1 MMRKRQDRL
10 SAFVLAS
17 PLLIFLAVLVVWPIY
32 LGIKTSLSRDLLSEF
47 EVTPTG
53 LENYRAIIAAPDFW
67 NALRFTIL
75 FAIVV
80 TIFEGILGFILALIF
95 DRKFPGKRTLF
106 SMILVPIMV
115 APSLMAVMY
124 RLILNENIGIIP
136 GFLQKFGWD
145 ISIFDQKYVFFT
157 LVALDAIQY
166 TSFAFLL
173 VYAALQNI
181 PQDIYE
187 SAAIDGA
194 KYRQVI
200 FRITIPILKPA
211 LAIIAMLRLIDS
223 FRTFDTIYILTGG
236 GPGVSTQTIGIYIY
250 KTAFITGDFGLASA
264 ASVTLVL
271 LLAPLMPWI
280 IKQFRL
286 DVR

>member
-1 MMRKRQDRL
+1 MIRQRKDKV

-17 PLLIFLAVLVVWPIY
+17 PLLLFLSALVVWPIY

-47 EVTPTG
+47 EITPAG
-53 LENYRAIIAAPDFW
+53 LDNFKAILSTPDFW
-67 NALRFTIL
+67 SALRFTIL
-75 FAIVV
+75 FAVV
-80 TIFEGILGFILALIF
+80 ATLLEGLLGFLLALVF

-106 SMILVPIMV
+106 SMVLVPIMI

-124 RLILNENIGIIP
+124 RLILNENIGVIP

-157 LVALDAIQY
+157 LVCLDAIQY

-181 PQDIYE
+181 PQEIYE

-194 KYRQVI
+194 RYRQVI
-200 FRITIPILKPA
+200 ARITIPILRPA

-236 GPGVSTQTIGIYIY
+236 GPGTSTQTIGIYIY
-250 KTAFITGDFGLASA
+250 KTAFITGDFGMASA

-286 DVR
+286 DVK

>member
-1 MMRKRQDRL
+1 MIRQRKDRV
-10 SAFVLAS
+10 SAYVLAA
-17 PLLIFLAVLVVWPIY
+17 PLLIFLSTLVVWPIY

-47 EVTPTG
+47 EITPAG
-53 LENYRAIIAAPDFW
+53 LDNFRAIIAAPDFW
-67 NALRFTIL
+67 SALRFTIL
-75 FAIVV
+75 FAIFV
-80 TIFEGILGFILALIF
+80 TIVEGLLGFSLALVF

-106 SMILVPIMV
+106 SMVLIPIMI

-124 RLILNENIGIIP
+124 RLILNENIGVIP

-145 ISIFDQKYVFFT
+145 ISIFDQRYVFFT

-181 PQDIYE
+181 PQEIYE

-194 KYRQVI
+194 RYRQVI
-200 FRITIPILKPA
+200 WRITLPILKPA

-236 GPGVSTQTIGIYIY
+236 GPGISTQTIGIYIY

-271 LLAPLMPWI
+271 LLAPLMPKI

-286 DVR
+286 DIK

>member
-1 MMRKRQDRL
+1 MIRQRKDRV
-10 SAFVLAS
+10 SAFILAA
-17 PLLIFLAVLVVWPIY
+17 PLLVFLSVLVVWPIY
-32 LGIKTSLSRDLLSEF
+32 LGVRTSLSRDLLSEF
-47 EVTPTG
+47 EITPAG
-53 LENYRAIIAAPDFW
+53 LENYRTIISSPDFW
-67 NALRFTIL
+67 TAIRFTIL

-80 TIFEGILGFILALIF
+80 TVFEAILGFILALVF
-95 DRKFPGKRTLF
+95 DRSFPGKRTLF
-106 SMILVPIMV
+106 SLILIPIMI

-124 RLILNENIGIIP
+124 RLILNENIGVIP
-136 GFLQKFGWD
+136 GFLQYFGWD
-145 ISIFDQKYVFFT
+145 ISIFDQRYIFFT

-181 PQDIYE
+181 PQEIYE

-194 KYRQVI
+194 RYRQVVL
-200 FRITIPILKPA
+200 RITLPILKPA

-236 GPGVSTQTIGIYIY
+236 GPGISTQTIGIYIY

-271 LLAPLMPWI
+271 LLAPLMPKI

-286 DVR
+286 DIK

>member
-1 MMRKRQDRL
+1 VIRQRKDKV

-17 PLLIFLAVLVVWPIY
+17 PLLLFLSALVVWPIY

-47 EVTPTG
+47 EITPAG
-53 LENYRAIIAAPDFW
+53 LDNFKAILSTPDFW
-67 NALRFTIL
+67 IALRFTIL
-75 FAIVV
+75 FAVV
-80 TIFEGILGFILALIF
+80 ATLLEGLLGFLLALVF

-106 SMILVPIMV
+106 SMVLVPIMI

-157 LVALDAIQY
+157 LVCLDAIQY

-181 PQDIYE
+181 PQEIYE

-194 KYRQVI
+194 RYRQVI
-200 FRITIPILKPA
+200 ARITIPILRPA

-236 GPGVSTQTIGIYIY
+236 GPGTSTQTIGIYIY
-250 KTAFITGDFGLASA
+250 KTAFITGDFGMASA

-286 DVR
+286 DVK

>member
-1 MMRKRQDRL
+1 MIRQRKDRF
-10 SAFVLAS
+10 SAFVLAA
-17 PLLIFLAVLVVWPIY
+17 PLLLFLSALVVWPIY
-32 LGIKTSLSRDLLSEF
+32 LGIRTSLSRDLLSEF
-47 EVTPTG
+47 EITPAG
-53 LENYRAIIAAPDFW
+53 LENYRTIISSPDFW
-67 NALRFTIL
+67 TAIRFTIL

-80 TIFEGILGFILALIF
+80 TLIEAILGFILALVF
-95 DRKFPGKRTLF
+95 DRSFPGKRTLF
-106 SMILVPIMV
+106 SMVLIPIMI

-124 RLILNENIGIIP
+124 RLILNENIGVIP
-136 GFLQKFGWD
+136 GFLQYFGWD
-145 ISIFDQKYVFFT
+145 ISIFDQRYIFFT

-181 PQDIYE
+181 PQEIYE

-194 KYRQVI
+194 KYRQVV
-200 FRITIPILKPA
+200 FRITLPILKPA

-236 GPGVSTQTIGIYIY
+236 GPGISTQTIGIYIY

-271 LLAPLMPWI
+271 LLAPLMPKI

-286 DVR
+286 DIK

>member
-1 MMRKRQDRL
+1 MIRQRRDRV
-10 SAFVLAS
+10 SAFVLAA
-17 PLLIFLAVLVVWPIY
+17 PLLVFLSTLVVWPIY

-47 EVTPTG
+47 EITPAG
-53 LENYRAIIAAPDFW
+53 LDNFKSIIAAPDFW
-67 NALRFTIL
+67 SALRFTIL

-80 TIFEGILGFILALIF
+80 TVVEGLLGFTLALVF

-106 SMILVPIMV
+106 SMVLIPIMI

-124 RLILNENIGIIP
+124 RLILNENIGVIP
-136 GFLQKFGWD
+136 GFLQRFGLD
-145 ISIFDQKYVFFT
+145 ISIFDQRYVFFT

-181 PQDIYE
+181 PQEIYE

-194 KYRQVI
+194 RYRQVI
-200 FRITIPILKPA
+200 WRITLPILKPA

-236 GPGVSTQTIGIYIY
+236 GPGISTQTIGIYIY

-264 ASVTLVL
+264 ASVMLVL
-271 LLAPLMPWI
+271 LLAPVMPKI
-280 IKQFRL
+280 IKQIRL
-286 DVR
+286 ELK

>member
-1 MMRKRQDRL
+1 MIRQRRDRV
-10 SAFVLAS
+10 SAFVLAA
-17 PLLIFLAVLVVWPIY
+17 PLLIFLSTLVVWPIY

-47 EVTPTG
+47 EITPAG
-53 LENYRAIIAAPDFW
+53 LDNFKSIIAAPDFW
-67 NALRFTIL
+67 SALRFTIL

-80 TIFEGILGFILALIF
+80 TVVEGLLGFTLALVF

-106 SMILVPIMV
+106 SMVLIPIMI

-124 RLILNENIGIIP
+124 RLILNENIGVIP
-136 GFLQKFGWD
+136 GFLQRFGMD
-145 ISIFDQKYVFFT
+145 ISIFDQRYVFFT

-181 PQDIYE
+181 PQEIYE

-194 KYRQVI
+194 RYRQVI
-200 FRITIPILKPA
+200 WRITLPILKPA

-236 GPGVSTQTIGIYIY
+236 GPGISTQTIGIYIY

-264 ASVTLVL
+264 ASVMLVL
-271 LLAPLMPWI
+271 LLAPVMPKI

-286 DVR
+286 EIK

>member
-1 MMRKRQDRL
+1 MIKQKQDRATAL
-10 SAFVLAS
+10 ILAS
-17 PLLIFLAVLVVWPIY
+17 PLLIFLIILVVWPIY
-32 LGIKTSLSRDLLSEF
+32 LGVKTSLSRDMLSEF
-47 EVTPTG
+47 EITPAG
-53 LENYRAIIAAPDFW
+53 LLNFKTILSAPDFW
-67 NALRFTIL
+67 GALKFTLI
-75 FAIVV
+75 FAVVV
-80 TIFEGILGFILALIF
+80 TIFEGIAGFLLALVF

-106 SMILVPIMV
+106 SMVLLPIMI

-124 RLILNENIGIIP
+124 RLILNENIGVIP
-136 GFLQKFGWD
+136 GFLQIFGWD
-145 ISIFDQKYVFFT
+145 ISIFDQRFIFFT
-157 LVALDAIQY
+157 LVVLDAIQY

-181 PQDIYE
+181 PQEIYE

-194 KYRQVI
+194 KYRQVVA
-200 FRITIPILKPA
+200 RITIPILRPA

-223 FRTFDTIYILTGG
+223 FRTFDTVYILTGG
-236 GPGVSTQTIGIYIY
+236 GPGTSTQTVGIYIY

-271 LLAPLMPWI
+271 LLAPLMPKI

-286 DVR
+286 DS

>member
-1 MMRKRQDRL
+1 MIRQRRDRV
-10 SAFVLAS
+10 SALVLAA
-17 PLLIFLAVLVVWPIY
+17 PLLIFLSTLVVWPIY

-47 EVTPTG
+47 EITPAG
-53 LENYRAIIAAPDFW
+53 LDNFKAIIAAPDFW
-67 NALRFTIL
+67 AALKFTIL

-80 TIFEGILGFILALIF
+80 TIVEGLLGFALALIF

-106 SMILVPIMV
+106 SMVLVPIMI

-124 RLILNENIGIIP
+124 RLILNENIGVIP

-145 ISIFDQKYVFFT
+145 ISIFDQRYVFFT

-181 PQDIYE
+181 PQEIYE

-194 KYRQVI
+194 RYRQVI
-200 FRITIPILKPA
+200 WRITLPILKPA

-236 GPGVSTQTIGIYIY
+236 GPGISTQTIGIYIY

-271 LLAPLMPWI
+271 LLAPLMPKI

-286 DVR
+286 DIK

>member
-1 MMRKRQDRL
+1 VIRQRKDKV

-17 PLLIFLAVLVVWPIY
+17 PLLLFLSALVVWPIY

-47 EVTPTG
+47 EITPAG
-53 LENYRAIIAAPDFW
+53 LDNFKAILSTPDFW
-67 NALRFTIL
+67 SALRFTIL
-75 FAIVV
+75 FAVV
-80 TIFEGILGFILALIF
+80 ATLLEGLLGFLLALVF

-106 SMILVPIMV
+106 SMVLVPIMI

-124 RLILNENIGIIP
+124 RLILNENIGVIP

-157 LVALDAIQY
+157 LVCLDAIQY

-181 PQDIYE
+181 PQEIYE

-194 KYRQVI
+194 RYRQVI
-200 FRITIPILKPA
+200 ARITIPILRPA

-236 GPGVSTQTIGIYIY
+236 GPGTSTQTIGIYIY
-250 KTAFITGDFGLASA
+250 KTAFITGDFGMASA

-286 DVR
+286 DAK

>member
-1 MMRKRQDRL
+1 MIRQRKDKV

-17 PLLIFLAVLVVWPIY
+17 PLLLFLSALVVWPIY

-47 EVTPTG
+47 EITPAG
-53 LENYRAIIAAPDFW
+53 LDNFKAVLSAPDFW
-67 NALRFTIL
+67 GALRFTII
-75 FAIVV
+75 FAVV
-80 TIFEGILGFILALIF
+80 ATLLEGLLGFLLALVF

-106 SMILVPIMV
+106 SMILIPIMI

-157 LVALDAIQY
+157 LVCLDAIQY

-181 PQDIYE
+181 PQEIYE

-194 KYRQVI
+194 RYRQVI
-200 FRITIPILKPA
+200 SRITIPILRPT

-236 GPGVSTQTIGIYIY
+236 GPGTSTQTIGIYIY
-250 KTAFITGDFGLASA
+250 KTAFITGDFGMASA

-286 DVR
+286 DVK

>member
-1 MMRKRQDRL
+1 MIKQKQDRATAL
-10 SAFVLAS
+10 ILAS
-17 PLLIFLAVLVVWPIY
+17 PLLIFLIVLVVWPIY
-32 LGIKTSLSRDLLSEF
+32 LGVKTSLSRDMLSEF
-47 EVTPTG
+47 EITPAG
-53 LENYRAIIAAPDFW
+53 LDNFKTILSAPDFW
-67 NALRFTIL
+67 GALKFTLI
-75 FAIVV
+75 FAVVV
-80 TIFEGILGFILALIF
+80 TIFEGIAGFLLALVF

-106 SMILVPIMV
+106 SMVLLPIMI

-124 RLILNENIGIIP
+124 RLILNENIGVIP
-136 GFLQKFGWD
+136 GFLQIFGWD
-145 ISIFDQKYVFFT
+145 ISIFDQRFIFFT
-157 LVALDAIQY
+157 LVVLDAIQY

-181 PQDIYE
+181 PQEIYE

-194 KYRQVI
+194 KYRQVVA
-200 FRITIPILKPA
+200 RITIPILRPA

-223 FRTFDTIYILTGG
+223 FRTFDTVYILTGG
-236 GPGVSTQTIGIYIY
+236 GPGTSTQTVGIYIY

-271 LLAPLMPWI
+271 LLAPLMPKI

-286 DVR
+286 DS

>member
-1 MMRKRQDRL
+1 MIRQQKDRV
-10 SAFVLAS
+10 SAFVLAA
-17 PLLIFLAVLVVWPIY
+17 PLLLFLSVLVIWPIY
-32 LGIKTSLSRDLLSEF
+32 LGVKTSLSRDLLSEF
-47 EVTPTG
+47 EITPAG
-53 LENYRAIIAAPDFW
+53 LDNFKAIVAAPDFW
-67 NALRFTIL
+67 NALRFTLI

-80 TIFEGILGFILALIF
+80 TIVEGLLGFGLALVF

-106 SMILVPIMV
+106 SMVLMPIMI

-124 RLILNENIGIIP
+124 RLILNENIGVIP
-136 GFLQKFGWD
+136 GVLQQFGWEF
-145 ISIFDQKYVFFT
+145 SIFDQRYVFFT

-181 PQDIYE
+181 PQEIYE

-194 KYRQVI
+194 RYRQVI
-200 FRITIPILKPA
+200 WRITLPILKPA
-211 LAIIAMLRLIDS
+211 FAIIAMLRLIDS

-236 GPGVSTQTIGIYIY
+236 GPGISTQTIGIYIY

-264 ASVTLVL
+264 ASVMLVL
-271 LLAPLMPWI
+271 LLAPLMPKI

-286 DVR
+286 DIK

>member
-1 MMRKRQDRL
+1 MIRQRRDRV
-10 SAFVLAS
+10 SAFVLAA
-17 PLLIFLAVLVVWPIY
+17 PLLIFLSTLVVWPIY

-47 EVTPTG
+47 EITPAG
-53 LENYRAIIAAPDFW
+53 LDNFKSIIAAPDFW
-67 NALRFTIL
+67 SALRFTIF

-80 TIFEGILGFILALIF
+80 TVVEGLLGFTLALVF

-106 SMILVPIMV
+106 SMVLIPIMI

-124 RLILNENIGIIP
+124 RLILNENIGVIP
-136 GFLQKFGWD
+136 GFLQRFGLD
-145 ISIFDQKYVFFT
+145 ISIFDQRYVFFT

-181 PQDIYE
+181 PQEIYE

-194 KYRQVI
+194 RYRQVI
-200 FRITIPILKPA
+200 WRITLPILKPA

-236 GPGVSTQTIGIYIY
+236 GPGISTQTIGIYIY

-264 ASVTLVL
+264 ASVMLVL
-271 LLAPLMPWI
+271 LLAPVMPKI

-286 DVR
+286 EIK

>member
-1 MMRKRQDRL
+1 MIRQRKDRV
-10 SAFVLAS
+10 SAFVLAA
-17 PLLIFLAVLVVWPIY
+17 PLLIFLSTLVVWPIY
-32 LGIKTSLSRDLLSEF
+32 LGIKTALSRDLLSEF
-47 EVTPTG
+47 EITPAG
-53 LENYRAIIAAPDFW
+53 LDNFKTVIAAPDFW
-67 NALRFTIL
+67 AALRFTIL
-75 FAIVV
+75 FAIFV
-80 TIFEGILGFILALIF
+80 TIVEGLLGFALALVF

-106 SMILVPIMV
+106 SMVLIPIMI

-124 RLILNENIGIIP
+124 RLILNENIGVIP

-145 ISIFDQKYVFFT
+145 ISIFDQRYVFFT

-181 PQDIYE
+181 PQEIYE

-194 KYRQVI
+194 RYRQVVW
-200 FRITIPILKPA
+200 RITLPILKPA

-236 GPGVSTQTIGIYIY
+236 GPGISTQTIGIYIY

-271 LLAPLMPWI
+271 LLAPLMPKI

-286 DVR
+286 DIK

>member
-1 MMRKRQDRL
+1 MIKQKQDRATAL
-10 SAFVLAS
+10 ILAS
-17 PLLIFLAVLVVWPIY
+17 PLLIFLIILVVWPIY
-32 LGIKTSLSRDLLSEF
+32 LGVKTSLSRDMLSEF
-47 EVTPTG
+47 EITPAG
-53 LENYRAIIAAPDFW
+53 LDNFKTILSAPDFW
-67 NALRFTIL
+67 GALKFTLI
-75 FAIVV
+75 FAVVV
-80 TIFEGILGFILALIF
+80 TIFEGIAGFLLALVF

-106 SMILVPIMV
+106 SMVLLPIMI

-124 RLILNENIGIIP
+124 RLILNENIGVIP
-136 GFLQKFGWD
+136 GFLQIFGWD
-145 ISIFDQKYVFFT
+145 ISIFDQRFIFFT
-157 LVALDAIQY
+157 LVVLDAIQY

-181 PQDIYE
+181 PQEIYE

-194 KYRQVI
+194 KYRQVVA
-200 FRITIPILKPA
+200 RITIPILRPA

-223 FRTFDTIYILTGG
+223 FRTFDTVYILTGG
-236 GPGVSTQTIGIYIY
+236 GPGTSTQTVGIYIY

-271 LLAPLMPWI
+271 LLAPLMPKI

-286 DVR
+286 DS

>member
-1 MMRKRQDRL
+1 MIRQRKDKV

-17 PLLIFLAVLVVWPIY
+17 PLLLFLSALVVWPIY

-47 EVTPTG
+47 EITPAG
-53 LENYRAIIAAPDFW
+53 LDNFKAILSTPDFW
-67 NALRFTIL
+67 SALRFTIL
-75 FAIVV
+75 FAVV
-80 TIFEGILGFILALIF
+80 ATLLEGLLGFLLALVF

-106 SMILVPIMV
+106 SMVLVPIMI

-124 RLILNENIGIIP
+124 RLILNENIGVIP

-157 LVALDAIQY
+157 LVCLDAIQY

-181 PQDIYE
+181 PQEIYE

-194 KYRQVI
+194 RYRQVI
-200 FRITIPILKPA
+200 ARITIPILRPA

-236 GPGVSTQTIGIYIY
+236 GPGTSTQTIGIYIY
-250 KTAFITGDFGLASA
+250 KTAFITGDFGMASA

-286 DVR
+286 DAK

>member
-1 MMRKRQDRL
+1 
-10 SAFVLAS
+10 
-17 PLLIFLAVLVVWPIY
+17 LIFLSTLVVWPIY

-47 EVTPTG
+47 EITPAG
-53 LENYRAIIAAPDFW
+53 LDNFKTIIAAPDFW
-67 NALRFTIL
+67 SALRFTIL

-80 TIFEGILGFILALIF
+80 TIVEGLLGFALALVF

-106 SMILVPIMV
+106 SMVLIPIMI

-124 RLILNENIGIIP
+124 RLILNENIGVIP

-145 ISIFDQKYVFFT
+145 ISIFDQRYVFFT

-181 PQDIYE
+181 PQEIYE

-194 KYRQVI
+194 RYRQVI
-200 FRITIPILKPA
+200 WRITLPILKPA

-236 GPGVSTQTIGIYIY
+236 GPGISTQTIGIYIY

-271 LLAPLMPWI
+271 LLAPLMPKI

-286 DVR
+286 DIK

>member
-1 MMRKRQDRL
+1 MIRQRKDRV

-17 PLLIFLAVLVVWPIY
+17 PLLLFLSALVVWPIY

-47 EVTPTG
+47 EVTPAG
-53 LENYRAIIAAPDFW
+53 LGNFKAIIASPDFW
-67 NALRFTIL
+67 SALRFTII

-80 TIFEGILGFILALIF
+80 TIVEGLLGFLLALVF

-106 SMILVPIMV
+106 SMILIPIMI

-124 RLILNENIGIIP
+124 RLILNENIGVIP
-136 GFLQKFGWD
+136 GFLQRFGWD
-145 ISIFDQKYVFFT
+145 ISIFDQRYVFFT
-157 LVALDAIQY
+157 LAALDAIQY

-181 PQDIYE
+181 PQEIYE

-194 KYRQVI
+194 RYRQVI
-200 FRITIPILKPA
+200 WRITLPILKPA

-236 GPGVSTQTIGIYIY
+236 GPGTSTQTIGIYIY

-271 LLAPLMPWI
+271 LLAPLMPKI

-286 DVR
+286 DIK

>member
-1 MMRKRQDRL
+1 MIRQRRDRV
-10 SAFVLAS
+10 SAFVLAA
-17 PLLIFLAVLVVWPIY
+17 PLLVFLSTLVVWPIY

-47 EVTPTG
+47 EITPAG
-53 LENYRAIIAAPDFW
+53 LDNFKSIIAAPDFW
-67 NALRFTIL
+67 SALRFTIL

-80 TIFEGILGFILALIF
+80 TVVEGLLGFTLALVF

-106 SMILVPIMV
+106 SMVLIPIMI

-124 RLILNENIGIIP
+124 RLILNENIGVIP
-136 GFLQKFGWD
+136 GFLQRFGLD
-145 ISIFDQKYVFFT
+145 ISIFDQRYVFFT

-181 PQDIYE
+181 PQEIYE

-194 KYRQVI
+194 RYRQVI
-200 FRITIPILKPA
+200 WRITLPILKPA

-236 GPGVSTQTIGIYIY
+236 GPGISTQTIGIYIY

-264 ASVTLVL
+264 ASVMLVL
-271 LLAPLMPWI
+271 LLAPVMPKI

-286 DVR
+286 ELK

>member
-1 MMRKRQDRL
+1 MIRQRKDKV

-17 PLLIFLAVLVVWPIY
+17 PLLLFLSALVVWPIY

-47 EVTPTG
+47 EITPAG
-53 LENYRAIIAAPDFW
+53 LDNFKAILSAPDFW
-67 NALRFTIL
+67 SALRFTIL
-75 FAIVV
+75 FAVV
-80 TIFEGILGFILALIF
+80 ATLLEGLLGFLLALVF

-106 SMILVPIMV
+106 SMVLVPIMI

-157 LVALDAIQY
+157 LVCLDAIQY

-181 PQDIYE
+181 PQEIYE

-194 KYRQVI
+194 RYRQVI
-200 FRITIPILKPA
+200 ARITIPILRPA

-236 GPGVSTQTIGIYIY
+236 GPGTSTQTIGIYIY
-250 KTAFITGDFGLASA
+250 KTAFITGDFGMASA

-286 DVR
+286 DVK

>member
-1 MMRKRQDRL
+1 MIRQRRDRV
-10 SAFVLAS
+10 SAFVLAA
-17 PLLIFLAVLVVWPIY
+17 PLLIFLSTLVVWPIY

-47 EVTPTG
+47 EITPAG
-53 LENYRAIIAAPDFW
+53 LDNFKSIIAAPDFW
-67 NALRFTIL
+67 SALRFTIL

-80 TIFEGILGFILALIF
+80 TVVEGLLGFTLALVF

-106 SMILVPIMV
+106 SMVLIPIMI

-124 RLILNENIGIIP
+124 RLILNENIGVIP
-136 GFLQKFGWD
+136 GFLQRFGLD
-145 ISIFDQKYVFFT
+145 ISIFDQQYVFFT

-181 PQDIYE
+181 PQEIYE

-194 KYRQVI
+194 RYRQVI
-200 FRITIPILKPA
+200 WRITLPILKPA

-236 GPGVSTQTIGIYIY
+236 GPGISTQTIGIYIY

-264 ASVTLVL
+264 ASVMLVL
-271 LLAPLMPWI
+271 LLAPVMPKI

-286 DVR
+286 EIK

>member
-1 MMRKRQDRL
+1 VIRQRKDKV

-17 PLLIFLAVLVVWPIY
+17 PLLLFLSALVVWPIY

-47 EVTPTG
+47 EITPAG
-53 LENYRAIIAAPDFW
+53 LDNFKAILSTPDFW
-67 NALRFTIL
+67 SALRFTIL
-75 FAIVV
+75 FAVV
-80 TIFEGILGFILALIF
+80 ATLLEGLLGFLLALVF

-106 SMILVPIMV
+106 SMVLVPIMI

-157 LVALDAIQY
+157 LVCLDAIQY

-181 PQDIYE
+181 PQEIYE

-194 KYRQVI
+194 RYRQVI
-200 FRITIPILKPA
+200 ARITIPILRPA

-236 GPGVSTQTIGIYIY
+236 GPGTSTQTIGIYIY
-250 KTAFITGDFGLASA
+250 KTAFITGDFGMASA

-286 DVR
+286 DVK

>member
-1 MMRKRQDRL
+1 LIRQRKDRI
-10 SAFVLAS
+10 SAFVLAA
-17 PLLIFLAVLVVWPIY
+17 PLLIFLSVLVVWPIY
-32 LGIKTSLSRDLLSEF
+32 LGVRTSLSRDLLSEF
-47 EVTPTG
+47 EITPAG
-53 LENYRAIIAAPDFW
+53 FENYRTIISSPDFW
-67 NALRFTIL
+67 TAIRFTIL

-80 TIFEGILGFILALIF
+80 TLLEAILGFILALVF
-95 DRKFPGKRTLF
+95 DRSFPGKHTLF
-106 SMILVPIMV
+106 SLVLIPIMI

-124 RLILNENIGIIP
+124 RLILNENIGVIP
-136 GFLQKFGWD
+136 GFLQYFGWD
-145 ISIFDQKYVFFT
+145 ISIFDQRYIFFT

-181 PQDIYE
+181 PQEIYE

-194 KYRQVI
+194 RYRQVVL
-200 FRITIPILKPA
+200 RITLPILKPA

-236 GPGVSTQTIGIYIY
+236 GPGISTQTIGIYIY

-271 LLAPLMPWI
+271 LLAPLMPKI

-286 DVR
+286 DIK

>member
-1 MMRKRQDRL
+1 MIRQRKDKV

-17 PLLIFLAVLVVWPIY
+17 PLLLFLSALVVWPIY

-47 EVTPTG
+47 EITPAG
-53 LENYRAIIAAPDFW
+53 LDNFKAILSTPDFW
-67 NALRFTIL
+67 SALRFTIL
-75 FAIVV
+75 FAVV
-80 TIFEGILGFILALIF
+80 ATLLEGLLGFLLALVF

-106 SMILVPIMV
+106 SMVLVPIMI

-157 LVALDAIQY
+157 LVCLDAIQY

-181 PQDIYE
+181 PQEIYE

-194 KYRQVI
+194 RYRQVI
-200 FRITIPILKPA
+200 ARITIPILRPA
-211 LAIIAMLRLIDS
+211 LAITAMLRLIDS

-236 GPGVSTQTIGIYIY
+236 GPGTSTQTIGIYIY
-250 KTAFITGDFGLASA
+250 KTAFITGDFGMASA

-271 LLAPLMPWI
+271 LLATLMPWI

-286 DVR
+286 DVK

>member
-1 MMRKRQDRL
+1 MIRQRKDQV
-10 SAFVLAS
+10 SAFVLAA
-17 PLLIFLAVLVVWPIY
+17 PLLIFLATLVVWPIY

-47 EVTPTG
+47 EITPAG
-53 LENYRAIIAAPDFW
+53 LENFRAIIAASDFW
-67 NALRFTIL
+67 SALRFTII

-80 TIFEGILGFILALIF
+80 TIVEGLLGFALALVF
-95 DRKFPGKRTLF
+95 DRKFPGKRALF
-106 SMILVPIMV
+106 SMVLIPIMI

-124 RLILNENIGIIP
+124 RLILNENIGVIP

-145 ISIFDQKYVFFT
+145 ISIFDQRYVFFT

-181 PQDIYE
+181 PQEIYE

-194 KYRQVI
+194 RYRQVI
-200 FRITIPILKPA
+200 WRITLPILKPA

-271 LLAPLMPWI
+271 LLAPLMPKI

-286 DVR
+286 DIK

>member
-1 MMRKRQDRL
+1 VTRQGKDKA
-10 SAFVLAS
+10 SAFVLAA
-17 PLLIFLAVLVVWPIY
+17 PLLILLCVLVIWPIY
-32 LGIKTSLSRDLLSEF
+32 LGIRTSLSNDLLSEF
-47 EVTPTG
+47 EITPAG
-53 LENYRAIIAAPDFW
+53 ISNYRAVISEPNFW
-67 NALRFTIL
+67 NALRFTII

-80 TIFEGILGFILALIF
+80 TIFEGILGFLLALVF

-106 SMILVPIMV
+106 SMVLVPIMI

-136 GFLQKFGWD
+136 GFLQNFGWD
-145 ISIFDQKYVFFT
+145 ISIYDQKYIFYT
-157 LVALDAIQY
+157 LVILDAIQY

-173 VYAALQNI
+173 IYAGLQNI
-181 PQDIYE
+181 PQEIYE

-194 KYRQVI
+194 KYRQVVL
-200 FRITIPILKPA
+200 RITLPILKPA

-236 GPGVSTQTIGIYIY
+236 GPGTTTQTIGIYIY
-250 KTAFITGDFGLASA
+250 KTAFITGDFGMASA
-264 ASVTLVL
+264 ASVILVI
-271 LLAPLMPWI
+271 LLAPFMPKI

-286 DVR
+286 DVK

>member
-1 MMRKRQDRL
+1 MIRQRRDRV
-10 SAFVLAS
+10 SALVLAA
-17 PLLIFLAVLVVWPIY
+17 PLLIFLSTLVVWPIY

-47 EVTPTG
+47 EITDAG
-53 LENYRAIIAAPDFW
+53 LDNFKAIIAAPDFW
-67 NALRFTIL
+67 SALRFTIL

-80 TIFEGILGFILALIF
+80 TVVEGLLGFALALIF

-106 SMILVPIMV
+106 SMVLIPIMI

-124 RLILNENIGIIP
+124 RLILNENIGVIP

-145 ISIFDQKYVFFT
+145 ISIFDQRYVFFT

-181 PQDIYE
+181 PQEIYE

-194 KYRQVI
+194 RYRQVI
-200 FRITIPILKPA
+200 WRITLPILKPA

-236 GPGVSTQTIGIYIY
+236 GPGISTQTIGIYIY

-271 LLAPLMPWI
+271 LLAPLMPKI

-286 DVR
+286 DIK

>member
-1 MMRKRQDRL
+1 MIRQRRDRA
-10 SAFVLAS
+10 SAFVLAA
-17 PLLIFLAVLVVWPIY
+17 PLLIFLSILVVWPIY
-32 LGIKTSLSRDLLSEF
+32 LGIKTALSRDLLSEF
-47 EVTPTG
+47 EITPAG
-53 LENYRAIIAAPDFW
+53 LENFRTILTAPDFW
-67 NALRFTIL
+67 SALRFTIL
-75 FAIVV
+75 FALVV
-80 TIFEGILGFILALIF
+80 TIVEGLLGFGLALIF

-106 SMILVPIMV
+106 SMVLIPIMI

-124 RLILNENIGIIP
+124 RLILNENIGVIP
-136 GFLQKFGWD
+136 GILQKFGLD
-145 ISIFDQKYVFFT
+145 ISIFDQRYVFFT

-181 PQDIYE
+181 PQEIYE

-194 KYRQVI
+194 RYRQVI
-200 FRITIPILKPA
+200 WRITLPILKPA

-236 GPGVSTQTIGIYIY
+236 GPGISTQTIGIYIY

-264 ASVTLVL
+264 ASVVLVL
-271 LLAPLMPWI
+271 LLAPLMPKI

-286 DVR
+286 DIK

>member
-1 MMRKRQDRL
+1 MIRQRKDKV

-17 PLLIFLAVLVVWPIY
+17 PLLLFLGTLVVWPIY
-32 LGIKTSLSRDLLSEF
+32 LGIKTSLSRDMLSEF
-47 EVTPTG
+47 EITPAG
-53 LENYRAIIAAPDFW
+53 LDNFKAVLSAPDFW
-67 NALRFTIL
+67 HALRFTIL
-75 FAIVV
+75 FAIVATV
-80 TIFEGILGFILALIF
+80 FEGILGFLLALVF
-95 DRKFPGKRTLF
+95 DRKFPGKRALF
-106 SMILVPIMV
+106 SMVLVPIMV

-136 GFLQKFGWD
+136 GFLQKFGVD

-157 LVALDAIQY
+157 LVFLDAIQY

-181 PQDIYE
+181 PQEIYE

-194 KYRQVI
+194 RYRQVI
-200 FRITIPILKPA
+200 ARITVPILRPA

-236 GPGVSTQTIGIYIY
+236 GPGTSTQTIGIYIY
-250 KTAFITGDFGLASA
+250 KTAFITGDFGMASA
-264 ASVTLVL
+264 ASVALVM

-286 DVR
+286 DIK

>member
-1 MMRKRQDRL
+1 MIKQRKDRV
-10 SAFVLAS
+10 SAFVLAA
-17 PLLIFLAVLVVWPIY
+17 PLLLFLSILVIWPIY

-47 EVTPTG
+47 EITPAG
-53 LENYRAIIAAPDFW
+53 LDNFKAIIAAPDFW
-67 NALRFTIL
+67 SALRFTII

-80 TIFEGILGFILALIF
+80 TIVECLLGFGLALIF

-106 SMILVPIMV
+106 SMILIPIMI

-124 RLILNENIGIIP
+124 RLILNENIGVIP
-136 GFLQKFGWD
+136 GVLQQFGWEF
-145 ISIFDQKYVFFT
+145 SIFDQRYVFFT

-181 PQDIYE
+181 PQEIYE

-194 KYRQVI
+194 RYSQVI
-200 FRITIPILKPA
+200 WRITLPILKPA

-236 GPGVSTQTIGIYIY
+236 GPGISTQTIGIYIY

-271 LLAPLMPWI
+271 LLAPLMPKI

-286 DVR
+286 DIK

>member
-1 MMRKRQDRL
+1 MIRQRRDRV
-10 SAFVLAS
+10 SALVLAA
-17 PLLIFLAVLVVWPIY
+17 PLLIFLSTLVVWPIY

-47 EVTPTG
+47 EITAAG
-53 LENYRAIIAAPDFW
+53 LDNFKAIIAAPDFW
-67 NALRFTIL
+67 SALRFTIL

-80 TIFEGILGFILALIF
+80 TVVEGLLGFALALIF

-106 SMILVPIMV
+106 SMVLIPIMI

-124 RLILNENIGIIP
+124 RLILNENIGVIP

-145 ISIFDQKYVFFT
+145 ISIFDQRYVFFT

-181 PQDIYE
+181 PQEIYE

-194 KYRQVI
+194 RYRQVI
-200 FRITIPILKPA
+200 WRITLPILKPA

-236 GPGVSTQTIGIYIY
+236 GPGISTQTIGIYIY

-271 LLAPLMPWI
+271 LLAPLLPKI

-286 DVR
+286 DIK